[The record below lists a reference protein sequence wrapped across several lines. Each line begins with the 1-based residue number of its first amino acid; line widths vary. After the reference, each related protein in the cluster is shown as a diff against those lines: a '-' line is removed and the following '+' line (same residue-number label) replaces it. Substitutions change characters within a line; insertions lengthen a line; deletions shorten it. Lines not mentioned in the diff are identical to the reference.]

1 MNPKLEGTTMKL
13 YLIAVVM
20 TVTSVTVIVNVCML
34 RTSATRVVPVN
45 LYQLK

>member
-1 MNPKLEGTTMKL
+1 MRL

-20 TVTSVTVIVNVCML
+20 AVAATTFIIRASMFHA
-34 RTSATRVVPVN
+34 SPTRVVPVN